1 MDLALTEEQ
10 VLIQSSALDW
20 LAGNYDFRQR
30 AASLHKDGGSPAAW
44 SAFADMGWLGLPLPE
59 GDGGLGLGPM
69 EAGLLA
75 QAFGRHLVVEPWH
88 ACIVQAGRLLALAGT
103 PEQRDTWL
111 PRLVAGETRLALA
124 HMEPGDRVPWTQRK
138 TRAEQTASGWRIHGE
153 KRQVMAAPGAPGW
166 VVSAPTAGDTGIYL
180 VDPLASG
187 VQMDAYD
194 TSAGGRAA
202 DARFDKVPAQACLV
216 DSENGEATELLH
228 QVIAEGIV
236 NRGWEAT
243 GTMQAALAQTM
254 SYTQQRMQFGQAL
267 SQFQVVQH
275 RLAEMAVHCAEAQAA
290 CELASMRLAI
300 EPASGVAM
308 AGMLKTKLGRAA
320 RFVAQEAVQLHGAMG
335 VCEELPV
342 AAMFRALLAFG
353 QLDGDAPS
361 HASWLGQGL
370 LHSGDFAHSQTLR
383 ADPCLMEAVV

>member
-1 MDLALTEEQ
+1 MNLALTEEQ
-10 VLIQSSALDW
+10 ALIQSSALDW

-30 AASLHKDGGSPAAW
+30 EASLHKDGGSSAVW
-44 SAFADMGWLGLPLPE
+44 SAFAEMGWLGLPLPE
-59 GDGGLGLGPM
+59 ADGGLGLGPM

-103 PEQRDTWL
+103 PAQRATWML
-111 PRLVAGETRLALA
+111 GVPAGEARLALA
-124 HMEPGDRVPWTQRK
+124 HTEPGDRVPWTQRK

-153 KRQVMAAPGAPGW
+153 KRQIMAAPGASCW
-166 VVSAPTAGDTGIYL
+166 LVTASVAGGTGIFL

-187 VQMDAYD
+187 VYMDAYD
-194 TSAGGRAA
+194 TSVGGRAA
-202 DARFDKVPAQACLV
+202 DARFDNVPAQACLV
-216 DSENGEATELLH
+216 DSEDGEATALLH

-254 SYTQQRMQFGQAL
+254 AYTQQRMQFGQSL

-290 CELASMRLAI
+290 CELAAMRVAI
-300 EPASGVAM
+300 EPASGVSM
-308 AGMLKTKLGRAA
+308 AGMLKTKLTPAA

-342 AAMFRALLAFG
+342 AAMFRALLAFS
-353 QLDGDAPS
+353 QQDGDAPS
-361 HASWLGQGL
+361 HGSWLGHGL

-383 ADPCLMEAVV
+383 ATPCLMESTA